1 MRRAW
6 TAAGAVIVAAAV
18 LGAPGSAG
26 AKSRVIVK
34 PKAGQEIA
42 HHPVRFVVRAGP
54 EAGDLRAR
62 LNGVAIGRH
71 FLVKRRGVRVLGV
84 SNSHGL
90 HHGRNVLKVVARSK
104 RGTRIRRS
112 KVRFDV
118 THKRPLT
125 GAGRDR
131 RIVRGSRFEL
141 NGQVVEHPNGRSGDR
156 VRWKIL
162 RAPRGSRLRPGG
174 KSRLAGAAPALR
186 QATSLSPTLKPDVV
200 GAYKLRMTT
209 GKGTAATQDKVTL
222 NAVHPSPL
230 VPLDIAV
237 PASAAEPRPGIKVG
251 DTIYRAPYLRE
262 VGGVGTFLEPG
273 GSNIPAYTALFQVLA
288 LNRHSLEFGANWTY
302 GNCTDVGDNS
312 SHICRKGDN
321 GEPVEVN
328 PANDFRA
335 LGNEWMLIVSPLPGA
350 IPDSALGWAKGNAVE
365 FALGPL
371 STIGFPATYKGDG
384 AIKGDPDMVDR
395 LRNSATVPLTM
406 IGVPGMGLG
415 DADISIGPEMN
426 GFLTHDNSDQP
437 AYGFV
442 PAQRAQFDTRLEMN
456 CDNGAGTCVWQGIGA
471 AGDPDPNQDVQN
483 GTGGYLVSIYDRST
497 LRRQGFDFFTTV
509 GNPSGAAEQVAE
521 MTNYIAHNRYRG
533 LLFAITSLHTPGL
546 AQPKHLVD
554 ASVSTDTWSALTDQI
569 VALGGTKHRFNTAA
583 STPGSDYSLIGFPS
597 YRGGSGSEVIGPGAR
612 IRGGLAPDRFG
623 LFAPMGVTTNGPAH
637 EKLTQLVLRAPDPKW
652 PLDDDRGASNALRY
666 IGQKLGI
673 GYDVRAAYWTQ
684 SMSASEAHGFVQDLQ
699 CDTSSGPCSNTPKM
713 PANPPPAP
721 NDFTAAD
728 FTRARGQL
736 IDELGYIS
744 KVRNYLTHLAYPLGD
759 SQNTDPWEQ
768 AQTLETNLTQQ
779 LKDLT
784 DAAQMEF
791 DVLGFIKSLADVA
804 GLLIGVPDVGSL
816 AAKAA
821 KAFKTIATASEF
833 AKVFIDAKYGG
844 APGSDVDSGPI
855 QATKLGERLQA
866 EAQATATSFKRM
878 GDIIVSDWSKLQE
891 LGQNGHANCNPVP
904 GGCAEGFE
912 EYAWT
917 SEIGEV
923 AADSAAKALER
934 TIYNN
939 LVTLSYAY
947 PVWDT
952 GLSAP
957 CDQPCGPPDAVEQND
972 CGYYNPFSNDH
983 KLAWFSALE
992 VLDPSGVS
1000 PRWRTY
1006 LSVARSGVTYGWAS
1020 DAILG
1025 RMFDPKH
1032 QDADTGKPDALDMD
1046 PLDFFTSAQD
1056 TWYPRGTGEG
1066 VCDWSG

>member
-1 MRRAW
+1 MIIIN
-6 TAAGAVIVAAAV
+6 T
-18 LGAPGSAG
+18 LPG
-26 AKSRVIVK
+26 
-34 PKAGQEIA
+34 
-42 HHPVRFVVRAGP
+42 
-54 EAGDLRAR
+54 
-62 LNGVAIGRH
+62 
-71 FLVKRRGVRVLGV
+71 
-84 SNSHGL
+84 
-90 HHGRNVLKVVARSK
+90 
-104 RGTRIRRS
+104 T
-112 KVRFDV
+112 
-118 THKRPLT
+118 
-125 GAGRDR
+125 
-131 RIVRGSRFEL
+131 
-141 NGQVVEHPNGRSGDR
+141 
-156 VRWKIL
+156 
-162 RAPRGSRLRPGG
+162 
-174 KSRLAGAAPALR
+174 LAGAAQSWA
-186 QATSLSPTLKPDVV
+186 KD
-200 GAYKLRMTT
+200 
-209 GKGTAATQDKVTL
+209 
-222 NAVHPSPL
+222 N
-230 VPLDIAV
+230 
-237 PASAAEPRPGIKVG
+237 
-251 DTIYRAPYLRE
+251 
-262 VGGVGTFLEPG
+262 
-273 GSNIPAYTALFQVLA
+273 
-288 LNRHSLEFGANWTY
+288 TY
-302 GNCTDVGDNS
+302 
-312 SHICRKGDN
+312 
-321 GEPVEVN
+321 E
-328 PANDFRA
+328 
-335 LGNEWMLIVSPLPGA
+335 
-350 IPDSALGWAKGNAVE
+350 SALEELA
-365 FALGPL
+365 
-371 STIGFPATYKGDG
+371 TIGFPATHTGDG
-384 AIKGDPDMVDR
+384 GIKGDTDMTDR
-395 LRNSATVPLTM
+395 YQSSPVGSLTM

-426 GFLTHDNSDQP
+426 GWLTHDNSDLP

-442 PAQRAQFDTRLEMN
+442 PAERAQFDTRLPMTCEF
-456 CDNGAGTCVWQGIGA
+456 GASICIWQAIGS
-471 AGDPDPNQDVQN
+471 AGDPDPTQNVQD
-483 GTGGYLVSIYDRST
+483 GTGGYLVSVYDRAT
-497 LRRQGFDFFTTV
+497 LRRQGFDYFTTA
-509 GNPSGAAEQVAE
+509 GNPSGAAGQVEA

-533 LLFAITSLHTPGL
+533 LLFAITSMHTPGM

-554 ASVSTDTWSALTDQI
+554 ANVSTDTWSALTDQI

-583 STPGSDYSLIGFPS
+583 STPGSDYSLIGYPS
-597 YRGGSGSEVIGPGAR
+597 YRGGVGSEVIGPNAR
-612 IRGGLAPDRFG
+612 IRGGLAPDQTG

-652 PLDDDRGASNALRY
+652 PLDDDRGARNALSN
-666 IGQKLGI
+666 IGHQLGI
-673 GYDVRAAYWTQ
+673 GYDVRDAYWRK
-684 SMSASEAHGFVQDLQ
+684 SMSASEAQGYIDDLT
-699 CDTSSGPCSNTPKM
+699 CDTGPCSNTPKM
-713 PANPPPAP
+713 PAPP

-728 FTRARGQL
+728 FTHAQGQL
-736 IDELGYIS
+736 IDELGYIL

-759 SQNTDPWEQ
+759 SQNPDAWEQ

-791 DVLGFIKSLADVA
+791 DILGFIKSLADVA

-904 GGCAEGFE
+904 GGCADGFE

-917 SEIGEV
+917 DEIGEV
-923 AADSAAKALER
+923 AGDSAAKALER
-934 TIYNN
+934 TIYSN

-1032 QDADTGKPDALDMD
+1032 QDPDTGKPDALNMD